1 MFVVEAQDFANYL
14 LRAFLLGV
22 LLALFYL
29 LYGFVRVAFQKTPR
43 FKKVFFILQ
52 ALTDLAY
59 CLLGAFLNIL
69 MIFSANRGQIRI
81 IALLFEMAGFLLLY
95 LPAGALVRRMQEK
108 MLRFFRRRVLVPLL
122 RTLGRKLTAALS
134 RIRLG
139 MRFLKLKSQ
148 SKQFDKL
155 YLEKI
160 RKELQKGRAFLFPE
174 EQQKEHT
181 ERKRR

>member
-29 LYGFVRVAFQKTPR
+29 LYGFVRVAFQKTPH
-43 FKKVFFILQ
+43 FKKSFFVLQ
-52 ALTDLAY
+52 ALSDLAY
-59 CLLGAFLNIL
+59 CLLAGFLNIL

-95 LPAGALVRRMQEK
+95 LPAGTLVRRMQER
-108 MLRFFRRRVLVPLL
+108 MLRFFLRRVLTPLL
-122 RTLGRKLTAALS
+122 HALRGKLTAAMLK
-134 RIRLG
+134 IRQG
-139 MRFLKLKSQ
+139 MRFLKLKRQ
-148 SKQFDKL
+148 SKRFDKL
-155 YLEKI
+155 YLTKI
-160 RKELQKGRAFLFPE
+160 RKELQNGAAFLFSGE
-174 EQQKEHT
+174 RQEEHT